1 MFSTKMTASS
11 NDLTTLVK
19 LISDSVAVVVSEYA
33 KVGHAP
39 PALESTDQDPFH
51 SPELTSERL
60 KSAIKIIE
68 AACAQLSATVASPGH
83 VVTNVSEPLN
93 DANKL
98 LTRSSE

>member
-1 MFSTKMTASS
+1 MSASA

-19 LISDSVAVVVSEYA
+19 LISDSVAVLVSEYA

-51 SPELTSERL
+51 STELMSARL
-60 KSAIKIIE
+60 KTAVKTIE

-83 VVTNVSEPLN
+83 VVTNVGEPLD
-93 DANKL
+93 DADKL